1 MSVSRGDSATKSR
14 FNFIL
19 CIDLVVLVSILVIA
33 GRPEALAI
41 TVSAIIICVAAL
53 IYRGTLGVKSYVANA
68 SAKARAARREADQE
82 ARRTAERTPD
92 VPAKPTSRSWLR
104 DSE

>member
-1 MSVSRGDSATKSR
+1 MSVSQGDSAAKSR
-14 FNFIL
+14 FNYLL
-19 CIDLVVLVSILVIA
+19 CIDLVALVSILVIA

-53 IYRGTLGVKSYVANA
+53 AYRATLGVKSYVANA
-68 SAKARAARREADQE
+68 AAKAKSARTASQQARRMPA
-82 ARRTAERTPD
+82 ATPA
-92 VPAKPTSRSWLR
+92 VPVKPGSRSWLR

>member
-1 MSVSRGDSATKSR
+1 MSVSQGDSAAKSR
-14 FNFIL
+14 FNYLL
-19 CIDLVVLVSILVIA
+19 CLDLVVLVSILVIA

-53 IYRGTLGVKSYVANA
+53 VYRATLGVKSYVANA
-68 SAKARAARREADQE
+68 AAKAKAARATGQQ
-82 ARRTAERTPD
+82 ARRMTAATPAM
-92 VPAKPTSRSWLR
+92 PAKPTSRSWLR

>member
-1 MSVSRGDSATKSR
+1 MSVSQGDSAAKSR
-14 FNFIL
+14 FNYLL
-19 CIDLVVLVSILVIA
+19 CLDLVVLVSILVIA

-53 IYRGTLGVKSYVANA
+53 VYRATLGVKSYVANA
-68 SAKARAARREADQE
+68 AAKAKSARNASQQARRMPA
-82 ARRTAERTPD
+82 ATP
-92 VPAKPTSRSWLR
+92 VAPVKPGSRSWLR

>member
-1 MSVSRGDSATKSR
+1 MSVSQGDSAKSR
-14 FNFIL
+14 SNFIL
-19 CIDLVVLVSILVIA
+19 CIDIVVLVSILVIA

-53 IYRGTLGVKSYVANA
+53 IYRATLGVKSYVANA
-68 SAKARAARREADQE
+68 AAKAQSARNAAQQARRMPA
-82 ARRTAERTPD
+82 AAPA
-92 VPAKPTSRSWLR
+92 VPAKPGSRSWLR